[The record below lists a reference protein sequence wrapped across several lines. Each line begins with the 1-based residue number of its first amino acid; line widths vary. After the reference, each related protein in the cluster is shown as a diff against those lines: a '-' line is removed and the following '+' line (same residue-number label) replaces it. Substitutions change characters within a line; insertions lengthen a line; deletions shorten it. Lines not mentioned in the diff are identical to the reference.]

1 MAHLVLVHSP
11 FVGPRLW
18 TPTGAAL
25 SRLAHEVTVPDYTA
39 IWSRGTEPWV
49 PAIASAFAAHL
60 GEGGKHEEAVIL
72 VGHSGA
78 GPLLPAIAAAL
89 RRPVLGLVFV
99 DAGLPYPGRSWSR
112 EAPSD
117 LVDSIRAMEVN
128 GLLPR
133 WSEWFP
139 PEGLADLVPDKDL
152 REAFVD
158 ELPYVPASYLD
169 EAMLADDWAGS
180 AGYLQLS
187 EGYRSDADAASAR
200 GWAVERV
207 PSDHLAPA
215 TAPQPVAA
223 AIDRLV
229 RLL

>member
-11 FVGPRLW
+11 FVGPTLW
-18 TPTGAAL
+18 TPTGRALAAL
-25 SRLAHEVTVPDYTA
+25 EHEVTVPDYTSL
-39 IWSRGTEPWV
+39 WTSGDGPWV
-49 PAIASAFAAHL
+49 PAVAAAFAAHL
-60 GEGGKHEEAVIL
+60 GTGGRHEEPVIL

-89 RRPVLGLVFV
+89 HRPVRGLVLV
-99 DAGLPYPGRSWSR
+99 DAGLPYPGRSWAQ
-112 EAPSD
+112 EAPGD
-117 LVDSIRAMEVN
+117 LVSGIRAMEVN

-133 WSEWFP
+133 WNEWFP
-139 PEGLADLVPDKDL
+139 PEGLAELVPDKDL
-152 REAFVD
+152 REAFVA

-169 EAMLADDWAGS
+169 EAMPAGDWPGA

-187 EGYRSDADAASAR
+187 EGYQADAEAAAAR
-200 GWAVERV
+200 GWPVERAA
-207 PSDHLAPA
+207 SDHLAIA

-229 RLL
+229 RVL